1 MEVTNN
7 KDKILIIEDTVGY
20 QRLYHDALEAEGYK
34 VIITDSGKQGW
45 ELTLKEKP
53 NLILL
58 DLILPEMH
66 GFEVL
71 NKVRSHPHTKAI
83 PVIILS
89 VLGEAKN
96 GKRAMELGANDYAVK
111 GKITPK
117 GVIEKIRILLA
128 EVQKNT
134 EEKNL
139 KISSEK
145 HSSVN
150 DTNFGRFLSCPYC
163 RAEMVLDSMSSS
175 GPSFVCPRCDV
186 MI

>member
-20 QRLYHDALEAEGYK
+20 QRVYHDALEAEGYK
-34 VIITDSGKQGW
+34 VISADNGKQGW
-45 ELTLKEKP
+45 ELTLKDRP

-71 NKVRSHPHTKAI
+71 NKVRTHPDTKAI

-96 GKRAMELGANDYAVK
+96 GKKAIELGANDYAVK

-117 GVIEKIRILLA
+117 GVIEKMRKLLA
-128 EVQKNT
+128 EVHENT
-134 EEKNL
+134 EEENR
-139 KISSEK
+139 KISAEK
-145 HSSVN
+145 HSFVS
-150 DTNFGRFLSCPYC
+150 DTNFGRFLTCPYC

>member
-1 MEVTNN
+1 MEVTNK

-20 QRLYHDALEAEGYK
+20 QRVYHDALEAEGYK
-34 VIITDSGKQGW
+34 VISADNGKQGW
-45 ELTLKEKP
+45 ELTLKDRP

-71 NKVRSHPHTKAI
+71 SKVRSHPNTKAI

-96 GKRAMELGANDYAVK
+96 GKKAIELGANDYAVK

-128 EVQKNT
+128 
-134 EEKNL
+134 
-139 KISSEK
+139 
-145 HSSVN
+145 
-150 DTNFGRFLSCPYC
+150 
-163 RAEMVLDSMSSS
+163 
-175 GPSFVCPRCDV
+175 
-186 MI
+186 